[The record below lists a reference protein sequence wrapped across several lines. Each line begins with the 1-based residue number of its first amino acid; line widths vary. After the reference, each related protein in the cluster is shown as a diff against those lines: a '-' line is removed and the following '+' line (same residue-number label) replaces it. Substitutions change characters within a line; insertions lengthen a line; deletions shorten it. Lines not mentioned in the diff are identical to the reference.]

1 MLFCLL
7 HIPDGMFIWLILGF
21 CLFWNRMPP
30 GPLLPSNVSGM
41 DRQNRMRLKV
51 NRIALVQELKVE
63 HIIGALG
70 RNGIITENDF
80 RKIEAGRTPQDRA
93 RILIDILPTKDK
105 ELEWYKCFREALL
118 NPEGGNE
125 MKHRYVSLV
134 EFLDNT
140 MIHRPT
146 SQAGKFS
153 DVESRT
159 NKVQYPRYQPLPQ
172 ISEKRQS
179 ETNVLNL
186 DEEWGE
192 KPRELMS
199 VNMELDKM
207 SLSSAG
213 SHRPMMLVKGFFH
226 QWIPTPDNFRWSPF
240 IHCIVLASMYDS
252 DSLVCLFVCWLL
264 FFLNLFVCEDMCVW
278 VGVVVVVVFVHVV
291 PRSFSQVQQKTAC
304 LCQSALARSS
314 VLMRWALISVLK
326 NRSFFDMTE
335 DFSTE
340 SLEFC
345 DHFFNDEK

>member
-7 HIPDGMFIWLILGF
+7 PIPDGMFIWFILGF
-21 CLFWNRMPP
+21 FLFWNRMPP

-240 IHCIVLASMYDS
+240 IHCIVLASLYDS
-252 DSLVCLFVCWLL
+252 DSLVCWLFLGG
-264 FFLNLFVCEDMCVW
+264 FLNLFVCADMCVYTC
-278 VGVVVVVVFVHVV
+278 VCVCCCFC
-291 PRSFSQVQQKTAC
+291 SCCAKIFFTSAAETAC
-304 LCQSALARSS
+304 LYQSALARSS
-314 VLMRWALISVLK
+314 VLMCWALVSVLN
-326 NRSFFDMTE
+326 NRSFFYMTE

-345 DHFFNDEK
+345 DYFCNDEK